1 MDIGT
6 VASLSAGLVL
16 LGWRSVV
23 VWLHVWLVNCE
34 LFIANDTSFS
44 GDIEL
49 SINEIRW
56 GSNVSNISWGSD
68 VAKTKIKI
76 GSDIDIGHGWSSGLS
91 NVTGNDDG
99 SHKGSNGGLHVS

>member
-23 VWLHVWLVNCE
+23 VWLHVWLLNWE
-34 LFIANDTSFS
+34 LLFANNTSFS

-49 SINEIRW
+49 SINEISW

-68 VAKTKIKI
+68 VVKTKIKI
-76 GSDIDIGHGWSSGLS
+76 GGDIDFGHGWLGWLS